1 MEKNYFMQMET
12 RKWGVGILI
21 SGKIDF
27 KTKAQKKDK
36 EGHHVMIKGS
46 KQEEDIH
53 DPIEKYPNT

>member
-1 MEKNYFMQMET
+1 MQMET